1 MCKIILLAI
10 LKDSTQIIGR
20 PEEARRGEAL
30 VWFERPEDYHH
41 SPHLKASVENLSGT
55 RVSKNFL
62 LGRKQRV
69 MNECWTSIQQERSQI
84 ASAMT
89 NNTGPNDTQKY
100 SVLGTPGS
108 GLCFE
113 LRITW

>member
-1 MCKIILLAI
+1 MVQSTKDFETVCKIILLAI

-55 RVSKNFL
+55 RVSIQL
-62 LGRKQRV
+62 LTRKEAACYERV
-69 MNECWTSIQQERSQI
+69 LDVD
-84 ASAMT
+84 SA
-89 NNTGPNDTQKY
+89 GEIPN
-100 SVLGTPGS
+100 
-108 GLCFE
+108 C
-113 LRITW
+113 